1 MVDKLFGK
9 ARQPIEPYAI
19 GVFWQVIGI
28 WSWCPRTGIATNLID
43 RMKGLFTST
52 PTWRGIQRHRQK
64 RLEGRGLSRVLNR
77 ERGALTDDF
86 ERGFERGFER
96 FEFCI
101 VGGVDH
107 AGHLLAVA
115 AEAFG

>member
-1 MVDKLFGK
+1 MVDNLFGK

-19 GVFWQVIGI
+19 GVLWQVIGI
-28 WSWCPRTGIATNLID
+28 WSWCPRTGIATNLVN
-43 RMKGLFTST
+43 RMKGLYTST

-64 RLEGRGLSRVLNR
+64 RREDRGLRRVLTR
-77 ERGALTDDF
+77 
-86 ERGFERGFER
+86 ERGFER

-115 AEAFG
+115 AEAFD